1 MIKVNERVGEWEWGL
16 VKKVVPTRSLEY
28 HYNHYNIYSFP
39 SACFKQKLSRKN
51 TILPMLFNI
60 CYSIK
65 TDNLRRKLIKNGFLE
80 SITDDLGRSKR
91 RIYFNIL
98 LWVAIRIFLKS

>member
-39 SACFKQKLSRKN
+39 SVNFAHKISYINIFIFACFVKRNSFSRW
-51 TILPMLFNI
+51 
-60 CYSIK
+60 
-65 TDNLRRKLIKNGFLE
+65 
-80 SITDDLGRSKR
+80 
-91 RIYFNIL
+91 RI
-98 LWVAIRIFLKS
+98 W